1 MDARP
6 DRQSS
11 FSSFSPKRRIAIA
24 TFLTIHLATHAI
36 SGQNPAR
43 LKVANSAVSQEN
55 GKEPPGG
62 DTSSVPVRPGS
73 DSKPTFVLK
82 QFAPYQPMH
91 MVAYGDM
98 RFTDPAITKGTNP
111 KVRQW
116 LAEKIA
122 LERPQVLLLTGDM
135 PFVGDKTADWDEY
148 QKETASWTQQGFP
161 VFPTLGNHEI
171 YYDHAKGIANYLK
184 NYPGIDGHR
193 YYSALLGSVEILSLD
208 MNLTVAPRSDQARWF
223 SAQLQHLPP
232 QVEFLLILYHIPWI
246 ADEQSQL
253 VAGLPTHDAQILR
266 GILTANL
273 PKMHAKVVVFNGHIH
288 NYERF
293 EAGGVEYVVTGGG
306 GAVPYPILIRGRH
319 DLYQDSGFPVYNFL
333 TLEVHDH
340 QLQGVMWKVIDPDAK
355 ALNVEAKDNFIV
367 KANPPPL
374 RSAPRT
380 AVKKSGK

>member
-1 MDARP
+1 MAIVTLALANLVVHATAAP
-6 DRQSS
+6 DPLQELADSS
-11 FSSFSPKRRIAIA
+11 SVSGHESAV
-24 TFLTIHLATHAI
+24 THAAE
-36 SGQNPAR
+36 NPSIA
-43 LKVANSAVSQEN
+43 
-55 GKEPPGG
+55 
-62 DTSSVPVRPGS
+62 PVRPGR
-73 DSKPTFVLK
+73 DSRPTFVLK
-82 QFAPYQPMH
+82 QFSPNQPMH

-116 LAEKIA
+116 LVDKIA

-184 NYPGIDGHR
+184 NYPNIDGHR
-193 YYSALLGSVEILSLD
+193 YYSALLGSVEVISLD
-208 MNLTVAPRSDQARWF
+208 MNLPVAPRSDQGRWF
-223 SAQLQHLPP
+223 SAQLEHLPP
-232 QVEFLLILYHIPWI
+232 QAEFLLILYHIPWI

-253 VAGLPTHDAQILR
+253 VAGLPTHDAQTLR
-266 GILTANL
+266 GILTDNL

-333 TLEVHDH
+333 TIEVHDH
-340 QLQGVMWKVIDPDAK
+340 QLEGVMWKVIDPDAK
-355 ALNVEAKDNFIV
+355 TLNVEAKDRFLV
-367 KANPPPL
+367 KANPIPAHPAL
-374 RSAPRT
+374 GTPA
-380 AVKKSGK
+380 K